1 MIRRIIGQETTG
13 GKTQREEDV
22 SIATTRMTRPA
33 FDLAMLWDATSYLII
48 INNICNLTIALCGGK
63 NANQN

>member
-22 SIATTRMTRPA
+22 SIVTTRMTRPA

-48 INNICNLTIALCGGK
+48 INNI
-63 NANQN
+63 